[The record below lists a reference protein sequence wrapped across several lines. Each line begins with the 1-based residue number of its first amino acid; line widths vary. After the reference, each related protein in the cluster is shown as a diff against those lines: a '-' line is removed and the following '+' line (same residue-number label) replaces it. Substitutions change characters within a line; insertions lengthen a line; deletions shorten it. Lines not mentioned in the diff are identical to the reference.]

1 MKMEVHLPESL
12 KCKVD
17 AALMEKVIR
26 NILVN
31 AVRYSPKGEK
41 IYIRL
46 FQEEN
51 SVTGQVENFGV
62 QIPSEKNR

>member
-46 FQEEN
+46 FQK
-51 SVTGQVENFGV
+51 TLLQD
-62 QIPSEKNR
+62 R